1 MIKEEKRKLKN
12 KKSVGSVVLLM
23 VFVVLLLAG
32 CTSAEK
38 EQGVAGNA
46 PKEAANAMM
55 ENLRELDLASFNAC
69 TDNYVRTYH
78 NWIGI
83 PTEREYRVF
92 NEILQPELV
101 KGRHYESNYQFAEKI
116 VEHLE
121 WEIVD
126 VRQEG
131 EWAEIDMKITNVNM
145 GNVLGEYE
153 MYMLESMLE
162 TPGSGLGQLV
172 SEMADLANGK
182 KKLLSIMDGL
192 DAADTWTTEVTV
204 TAIWEGGRWKMHVSE
219 AFINAFMGNMLA
231 EDYEEE
237 LERRNDELMEEYED
251 KVDEW
256 ADQFEENVEEWTEKV
271 FGR

>member
-1 MIKEEKRKLKN
+1 
-12 KKSVGSVVLLM
+12 
-23 VFVVLLLAG
+23 
-32 CTSAEK
+32 
-38 EQGVAGNA
+38 
-46 PKEAANAMM
+46 
-55 ENLRELDLASFNAC
+55 
-69 TDNYVRTYH
+69 
-78 NWIGI
+78 
-83 PTEREYRVF
+83 
-92 NEILQPELV
+92 
-101 KGRHYESNYQFAEKI
+101 
-116 VEHLE
+116 
-121 WEIVD
+121 
-126 VRQEG
+126 
-131 EWAEIDMKITNVNM
+131 
-145 GNVLGEYE
+145 

-162 TPGSGLGQLV
+162 APGSGLGQLV

-192 DAADTWTTEVTV
+192 DAADTWITEVTV

-237 LERRNDELMEEYED
+237 LERRIDELMEEYED